1 MTEASRMT
9 DVYHGINDR
18 GYMKG
23 GEGGN
28 MDMPLLLLPAFE
40 ATWLTACTICQ
51 RGADTIKSCQTQTEI
66 DFLCTLRENVPQS
79 SHTHIPLSLS
89 LSLILSFFLS
99 SQCVRAKECNFLWMS
114 LSRCMVRRIRSPHI
128 SCGTINNQSLY
139 SWGNR

>member
-18 GYMKG
+18 GYIKG

-28 MDMPLLLLPAFE
+28 MDMPVLLLPAFE

-79 SHTHIPLSLS
+79 SHTHIQPSSSLS
-89 LSLILSFFLS
+89 FPPISV
-99 SQCVRAKECNFLWMS
+99 CVPKNVTFCGCRCRVAWLEEFAVRTFRAA
-114 LSRCMVRRIRSPHI
+114 P
-128 SCGTINNQSLY
+128 
-139 SWGNR
+139 